1 MAHIDSERMR
11 FEELLPFYINQTL
24 GADDTAFM
32 QQYLASHAHMQ
43 NEVSFAKALQS
54 VVKETGA
61 NRADNAGLAE
71 LLDAYHLL
79 QKRPSLIERIRL
91 SCQSWGLTPAFAIAA
106 SVVVIQSILLTQYQ
120 LSSPEDQYRGLSNQV
135 QIVPNLKI
143 TVNPQANFTELA
155 VLLRQA
161 GCRVVAGPSETGEL
175 WIVLDEPEK
184 TEQIK
189 RTLLDSGLLDDAV
202 TTQANKG
209 R

>member
-1 MAHIDSERMR
+1 MAHINSERMR

-61 NRADNAGLAE
+61 NRADNAGLAK

-79 QKRPSLIERIRL
+79 QKRPSLIERIR
-91 SCQSWGLTPAFAIAA
+91 SSFQNWGFTPAFAIAA

-120 LSSPEDQYRGLSNQV
+120 RSAPEDQYRGLSNQV

-155 VLLRQA
+155 VLLRQT
-161 GCRVVAGPSETGEL
+161 GCRVVSGPSETGEL

-202 TTQANKG
+202 ITQATKVQ
-209 R
+209 